1 MTVKE
6 RILKYGGIVG
16 VSSQEQSMAKYLCEE
31 LNRMGI
37 SSYMDTNGNVHGR
50 ITCNHPDAKTL
61 LLEAHL
67 DQIGLLVSSID
78 KDGMLQFTALG
89 GVDERI
95 LYGMEIEVDSNPPL
109 FGVVGAIR
117 AKDEEKNVKIEDLR
131 IDLGLPYDEVIQRVH
146 VGDVVAFKNVSK
158 SLLGSLSSGCSM
170 DNRAGVASIM
180 DCLTKVK
187 HEDLPYHLEV
197 LFSTGEELGLQ
208 GAYTGTKL
216 VDAAIVVDV
225 TFGITP
231 DNKEAIGLFPLGCG
245 AVICRGPCIRDD
257 YAKQL
262 ICLAQERKIRY
273 DIEASPANT
282 GTNTWAIQTTGTG
295 IPVMLISIPLRYMHS
310 NIETLSLE
318 DVQAVSDLLYAA
330 IIGGVNLDA

>member
-1 MTVKE
+1 MTVRE
-6 RILKYGGIVG
+6 RILQYSGISG
-16 VSSQEQSMAKYLCEE
+16 VSSHEQSMAKHLCEE

-37 SSYMDTNGNVHGR
+37 SSHVDANGNVHGR
-50 ITCNHPDAKTL
+50 ITCNRPDAKTL
-61 LLEAHL
+61 LLEAHI
-67 DQIGLLVSSID
+67 DQIGLLVSGID
-78 KDGMLQFTALG
+78 QDGMLQFTALG

-95 LYGMEIEVDSNPPL
+95 LYGMEVEVESNPPL
-109 FGVVGAIR
+109 FGVIGAIR

-146 VGDVVAFKNVSK
+146 VGDVVAFQNVPK

-170 DNRAGVASIM
+170 DNRAGVTAVM
-180 DCLTKVK
+180 DCLAKVK
-187 HEDLPYHLEV
+187 HKELPYHLEL

-231 DNKEAIGLFPLGCG
+231 DNKEAIGLFQLGCG
-245 AVICRGPCIRDD
+245 AVICRGPSLCDV
-257 YAKQL
+257 YTKQL
-262 ICLAQERKIRY
+262 VSLAQKERIPY
-273 DIEASPANT
+273 EIEVAAGNT